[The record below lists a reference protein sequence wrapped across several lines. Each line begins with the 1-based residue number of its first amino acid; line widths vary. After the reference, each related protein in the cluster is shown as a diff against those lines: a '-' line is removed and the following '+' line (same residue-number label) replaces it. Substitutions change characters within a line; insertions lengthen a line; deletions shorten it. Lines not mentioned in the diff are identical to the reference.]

1 LAEIDRFSLFTEARE
16 RFGQGFVR
24 SLDGAIPLLADR
36 LENSVSLSRQAEM
49 QRSLRL
55 AADVLRSESAARSQ
69 RSLAQLYDLTFRL
82 LELNQSRSVGDES
95 ALLSLLPDHELDLQ
109 ILCDELSNAIR
120 EALGETYHSWLRRI
134 EALTL
139 KRSIEPR
146 APLGAS
152 VLAAAAIEALRPFVE
167 ERGLRHEIR
176 AVVLE
181 EMAKPLADVI
191 TQANQWLALEGV
203 DRLPAPPDP
212 QALLVAPVT
221 SPERD
226 VGLIAG
232 APGAS
237 VSQTEPVPTQIS
249 VPTVSRSPV
258 KSSGDSVAA
267 SVQAAAVLGLQPL
280 QSQGGAESSFRQAVL
295 LPKAQDIELDG
306 AAFAA
311 SHGLEPFSREAR
323 QRFFDAPRQQL
334 IANKAPPAQVA
345 AIELVAVMFDYVVD
359 DARMPEAAKALMWRL
374 QQPAATLAALDPGY
388 LGEDRRSIRRLVESV
403 SAISVAYADEV
414 TPGSELY
421 KRLETVVRAVEVVS
435 YALQARSTV
444 LSEQVQ
450 REYHRAS
457 KGVAALVARI
467 TNERESLD
475 AVPGRRNRRDFSRRP
490 SIEQEKVVTHRLQQ
504 QLTDR
509 LANRTVPASVRDFLL
524 SVWLRH
530 MRTAALRDGED
541 SPQFRVAVQV
551 VDDLLWSLDDS
562 GPEPSRRQLASRI
575 PPLIRPLTQGVS
587 DIGARPEE
595 FQPFLDE
602 IFLIHLRK
610 MQKVPRVGGFDEST
624 YADSGLEADHTT
636 LAMPRSL
643 ERDPRPSGW
652 SAPAARG
659 AEAAETAAQTSHGDA
674 TVLEADT
681 IRRVSPPVLDQ
692 RIVDPAIVDPS
703 IVDPDTAPLKPRDP
717 ETTSAKAADDRLLT
731 VLNSLDLT
739 DFPVQPT
746 RLSIGADD
754 AIARLGRGD
763 WIEVL
768 GREGRVRQFK
778 VAWINS
784 RRTVLLLVRRPD
796 RRALSLRMDELRAR
810 FADRKAVLIE

>member
-1 LAEIDRFSLFTEARE
+1 MAEIDRFSLFTEARE

-24 SLDGAIPLLADR
+24 SLDGSIPLLADR
-36 LENSVSLSRQAEM
+36 LEKSISLSRQAGM
-49 QRSLRL
+49 QRSLRM
-55 AADVLRSESAARSQ
+55 AAEVLRGESAARSQ
-69 RSLAQLYDLTFRL
+69 RSLAQLYDMTFRL
-82 LELNQSRSVGDES
+82 LELNQSRSAGDET
-95 ALLSLLPDHELDLQ
+95 AFLSLLPDHELDLQ

-120 EALGETYHSWLRRI
+120 EALGATYHSWLRRI

-139 KRSIEPR
+139 RRSIEPR

-181 EMAKPLADVI
+181 EMAQPLADVI
-191 TQANQWLALEGV
+191 SQTDQWLALQGV
-203 DRLPAPPDP
+203 DRLPAPTDP
-212 QALLVAPVT
+212 QALPVNPVT
-221 SPERD
+221 RPERD
-226 VGLIAG
+226 VALIAR

-237 VSQTEPVPTQIS
+237 VSQADPVPTQIS
-249 VPTVSRSPV
+249 VPSVNRPPV
-258 KSSGDSVAA
+258 KSSRESVAA

-280 QSQGGAESSFRQAVL
+280 LSQGGAESSFRQAVL

-306 AAFAA
+306 AAFAT

-345 AIELVAVMFDYVVD
+345 AIEMVAVMFDYVVD
-359 DARMPEAAKALMWRL
+359 DARMPEAARALMWRL

-403 SAISVAYADEV
+403 SAIAVAYADEV

-421 KRLETVVRAVEVVS
+421 NRLETVVRAVEVVS

-444 LSEQVQ
+444 LSGQVQ

-490 SIEQEKVVTHRLQQ
+490 SVEQEQVVTHRLQQ
-504 QLTDR
+504 QLSDR
-509 LANRTVPASVRDFLL
+509 LANRTVPVSVRDFLL

-610 MQKVPRVGGFDEST
+610 MQKLPRVGGFDEST
-624 YADSGLEADHTT
+624 HADSDLQADQTT
-636 LAMPRSL
+636 LAMPRSVDMAL
-643 ERDPRPSGW
+643 PRSGNR

-659 AEAAETAAQTSHGDA
+659 AQAAQTAAQTSRGDA

-692 RIVDPAIVDPS
+692 PIVDPAIVN
-703 IVDPDTAPLKPRDP
+703 PDTTPLKAREP
-717 ETTSAKAADDRLLT
+717 ETTGSKAADDRLLT
-731 VLNSLDLT
+731 VLNALDLT
-739 DFPVQPT
+739 DFPAQPT
-746 RLSIGADD
+746 RLSLGADE

-768 GREGRVRQFK
+768 GREGRTRQFK

-796 RRALSLRMDELRAR
+796 RRALSLRMDELRVR
-810 FADRKAVLIE
+810 LIDRKAVLID

>member
-24 SLDGAIPLLADR
+24 SLDGSIPLLADR
-36 LENSVSLSRQAEM
+36 LEKSISLSRQAGM
-49 QRSLRL
+49 QRSLRM
-55 AADVLRSESAARSQ
+55 AAEVLRGESAARSQ
-69 RSLAQLYDLTFRL
+69 RSLAQLYDMTFRL
-82 LELNQSRSVGDES
+82 LELNQSRSAGDET
-95 ALLSLLPDHELDLQ
+95 AFLSLLPDHELDLQ

-120 EALGETYHSWLRRI
+120 EALGATYHSWLRRI

-139 KRSIEPR
+139 RRSIEPR

-181 EMAKPLADVI
+181 EMAQPLADVI
-191 TQANQWLALEGV
+191 SQTDQWLALQGV
-203 DRLPAPPDP
+203 DRLPAPTDP
-212 QALLVAPVT
+212 QALPVNPVT
-221 SPERD
+221 RPERD
-226 VGLIAG
+226 VALIAR

-237 VSQTEPVPTQIS
+237 VSQADPVPTQIS
-249 VPTVSRSPV
+249 VPSVNRPPV
-258 KSSGDSVAA
+258 KSSRESVAA

-280 QSQGGAESSFRQAVL
+280 LSQGGAESSFRQAVL

-306 AAFAA
+306 AAFAT

-345 AIELVAVMFDYVVD
+345 AIEMVAVMFDYVVD
-359 DARMPEAAKALMWRL
+359 DARMPEAARALMWRL

-403 SAISVAYADEV
+403 SAIAVAYADEV

-421 KRLETVVRAVEVVS
+421 NRLETVVRAVEVVS

-444 LSEQVQ
+444 LSGQVQ

-490 SIEQEKVVTHRLQQ
+490 SVEQEQVVTHRLQQ
-504 QLTDR
+504 QLSDR
-509 LANRTVPASVRDFLL
+509 LANRTVPVSVRDFLL

-610 MQKVPRVGGFDEST
+610 MQKLPRVGGFDEST
-624 YADSGLEADHTT
+624 HADSDLQADQTT
-636 LAMPRSL
+636 LAMPRSVDMAL
-643 ERDPRPSGW
+643 PRSGNR

-659 AEAAETAAQTSHGDA
+659 AQAAQTAAQTSRGDA

-692 RIVDPAIVDPS
+692 PIVDPAIVN
-703 IVDPDTAPLKPRDP
+703 PDTTPLKAREP
-717 ETTSAKAADDRLLT
+717 ETTGSKAADDRLLT
-731 VLNSLDLT
+731 VLNALDLT
-739 DFPVQPT
+739 DFPAQPT
-746 RLSIGADD
+746 RLSLGADE

-768 GREGRVRQFK
+768 GREGRTRQFK

-796 RRALSLRMDELRAR
+796 RRALSLRMDELRVR
-810 FADRKAVLIE
+810 LIDRKAVLID

>member
-16 RFGQGFVR
+16 RLGQGFVR
-24 SLDGAIPLLADR
+24 SLDRSIPLLADR
-36 LENSVSLSRQAEM
+36 LQKSVDLSQQPAM
-49 QRSLRL
+49 QLSLRA
-55 AADVLRSESAARSQ
+55 AADVLRREGVVRAQ

-82 LELNQSRSVGDES
+82 LELNQSRSPGDES
-95 ALLSLLPDHELDLQ
+95 ALPSLLPDHELDLQ
-109 ILCDELSNAIR
+109 ILCDELANTIR
-120 EALGETYHSWLRRI
+120 EALGPTYDSWLRRI

-139 KRSIEPR
+139 RRSIEPR

-181 EMAKPLADVI
+181 EMAQPLGDVI
-191 TQANQWLALEGV
+191 AQTDQWLGHQGV
-203 DRLPAPPDP
+203 DSLASLPDLSTAPARPIARQASEAASQP
-212 QALLVAPVT
+212 QASPASTTMTVAPDSRPPVR
-221 SPERD
+221 SSSE
-226 VGLIAG
+226 
-232 APGAS
+232 S
-237 VSQTEPVPTQIS
+237 VAT
-249 VPTVSRSPV
+249 
-258 KSSGDSVAA
+258 SVAA
-267 SVQAAAVLGLQPL
+267 AGVLGLQPL
-280 QSQGGAESSFRQAVL
+280 VSQGGAESNFRQAVL

-306 AAFAA
+306 VAFAA
-311 SHGLEPFSREAR
+311 RHGLEPFSREAR
-323 QRFFDAPRQQL
+323 QRFFQAPRDHL
-334 IANKAPPAQVA
+334 IANNAPPAQVA
-345 AIELVAVMFDYVVD
+345 AIEMIAAMFDYVVD
-359 DARMPEAAKALMWRL
+359 DGRMPESAKALMWRL
-374 QQPAATLAALDPGY
+374 QQPSATLAALDPGY
-388 LGEDRRSIRRLVESV
+388 LGEDRRSIRRLVENV

-414 TPGSELY
+414 FPGSELY
-421 KRLETVVRAVEVVS
+421 RRLVTVVRAVEVVS

-450 REYHRAS
+450 REYLRAS

-467 TNERESLD
+467 TQERESLE

-490 SIEQEKVVTHRLQQ
+490 SSEQERDVTARLQQ
-504 QLTDR
+504 QLNDR
-509 LANRTVPASVRDFLL
+509 LENRIVPASVRDFLL

-610 MQKVPRVGGFDEST
+610 MQKVPRGGGFDEAVS
-624 YADSGLEADHTT
+624 AEADREADPTT
-636 LAMPRSL
+636 LAMPRANLADAWAGS
-643 ERDPRPSGW
+643 R
-652 SAPAARG
+652 SAPAARSADAGKEAKAAADNLDGG
-659 AEAAETAAQTSHGDA
+659 AA
-674 TVLEADT
+674 VLEADNVRG
-681 IRRVSPPVLDQ
+681 ISPPVLDQ
-692 RIVDPAIVDPS
+692 RIIDRVDP
-703 IVDPDTAPLKPRDP
+703 DPDTAPLTPRHSDP
-717 ETTSAKAADDRLLT
+717 HHSKAADERLLT
-731 VLNSLDLT
+731 VLNSLDLN
-739 DFPVQPT
+739 DFPAAPT
-746 RLSIGADD
+746 RLSISADD

-768 GREGRVRQFK
+768 GREGRTRQFK

-796 RRALSLRMDELRAR
+796 RRALSLRMDELRTR
-810 FADRKAVLIE
+810 FADRKAMLIA

>member
-1 LAEIDRFSLFTEARE
+1 
-16 RFGQGFVR
+16 
-24 SLDGAIPLLADR
+24 
-36 LENSVSLSRQAEM
+36 
-49 QRSLRL
+49 
-55 AADVLRSESAARSQ
+55 
-69 RSLAQLYDLTFRL
+69 
-82 LELNQSRSVGDES
+82 
-95 ALLSLLPDHELDLQ
+95 
-109 ILCDELSNAIR
+109 
-120 EALGETYHSWLRRI
+120 
-134 EALTL
+134 
-139 KRSIEPR
+139 
-146 APLGAS
+146 
-152 VLAAAAIEALRPFVE
+152 
-167 ERGLRHEIR
+167 
-176 AVVLE
+176 
-181 EMAKPLADVI
+181 
-191 TQANQWLALEGV
+191 
-203 DRLPAPPDP
+203 
-212 QALLVAPVT
+212 VAT
-221 SPERD
+221 
-226 VGLIAG
+226 AG
-232 APGAS
+232 
-237 VSQTEPVPTQIS
+237 
-249 VPTVSRSPV
+249 
-258 KSSGDSVAA
+258 
-267 SVQAAAVLGLQPL
+267 VLGLQPL
-280 QSQGGAESSFRQAVL
+280 VSQGGAETSFRQAVL

-323 QRFFDAPRQQL
+323 QRFFDAPRQHL

-345 AIELVAVMFDYVVD
+345 AIEMVAVMFDYVVD
-359 DARMPEAAKALMWRL
+359 DSRMPEAAKALMWRL
-374 QQPAATLAALDPGY
+374 QQPAATLVALDPGY
-388 LGEDRRSIRRLVESV
+388 LGDDRRSIRRLVESV
-403 SAISVAYADEV
+403 SAISVAYAEEIA
-414 TPGSELY
+414 PGSELY
-421 KRLETVVRAVEVVS
+421 RRIETVVRAVEVVS

-467 TNERESLD
+467 THERESLD

-490 SIEQEKVVTHRLQQ
+490 SSEQEQDVTRRLQQ
-504 QLTDR
+504 QLNDR

-610 MQKVPRVGGFDEST
+610 MQKVPRAGGFDEST
-624 YADSGLEADHTT
+624 HTDSEPEADHTT
-636 LAMPRSL
+636 LAMPRSVNVGS
-643 ERDPRPSGW
+643 RPGSR
-652 SAPAARG
+652 SAPTVRG
-659 AEAAETAAQTSHGDA
+659 AEAAASEAQTGDGDA
-674 TVLEADT
+674 IVLEADT
-681 IRRVSPPVLDQ
+681 IRRVSPPVLDE
-692 RIVDPAIVDPS
+692 RIADPGLGE
-703 IVDPDTAPLKPRDP
+703 PDTAPLKPRLP
-717 ETTSAKAADDRLLT
+717 ESSGGRAADDRLLT

-739 DFPVQPT
+739 DFPAQPT

-754 AIARLGRGD
+754 AIARLARGD

-768 GREGRVRQFK
+768 GREGRTRQLK

-810 FADRKAVLIE
+810 FADRKAVLID

>member
-1 LAEIDRFSLFTEARE
+1 MVQLAILVAVEQLEKMGQLDQLEAMD
-16 RFGQGFVR
+16 QQVR
-24 SLDGAIPLLADR
+24 L
-36 LENSVSLSRQAEM
+36 
-49 QRSLRL
+49 
-55 AADVLRSESAARSQ
+55 
-69 RSLAQLYDLTFRL
+69 
-82 LELNQSRSVGDES
+82 
-95 ALLSLLPDHELDLQ
+95 
-109 ILCDELSNAIR
+109 
-120 EALGETYHSWLRRI
+120 
-134 EALTL
+134 
-139 KRSIEPR
+139 
-146 APLGAS
+146 
-152 VLAAAAIEALRPFVE
+152 
-167 ERGLRHEIR
+167 
-176 AVVLE
+176 VVLE
-181 EMAKPLADVI
+181 EMVQPLADLI
-191 TQANQWLALEGV
+191 SQTDQWLALQGV
-203 DRLPAPPDP
+203 DRLPAPTDP
-212 QALLVAPVT
+212 QALPVNPVT
-221 SPERD
+221 RPERD
-226 VGLIAG
+226 VALIAQ

-237 VSQTEPVPTQIS
+237 VSQADPVPTQIS
-249 VPTVSRSPV
+249 VPSVNRPPV
-258 KSSGDSVAA
+258 KSSRDSVAA

-280 QSQGGAESSFRQAVL
+280 LSQGGAESSFRQAVL

-345 AIELVAVMFDYVVD
+345 AIEMVAVMFDYVVD

-403 SAISVAYADEV
+403 SAIAVAYADEV

-490 SIEQEKVVTHRLQQ
+490 SAEQEQVVTHRLQQ
-504 QLTDR
+504 QLSDR
-509 LANRTVPASVRDFLL
+509 LANRTVPVSVRDFLL

-624 YADSGLEADHTT
+624 HADSGLETDHTT
-636 LAMPRSL
+636 LAMPRSV
-643 ERDPRPSGW
+643 DTGPRPGNR

-659 AEAAETAAQTSHGDA
+659 AQAADTAAQTSRGDA

-681 IRRVSPPVLDQ
+681 IRRVPPPVLDQ
-692 RIVDPAIVDPS
+692 RIVDPAIVDP
-703 IVDPDTAPLKPRDP
+703 DTAPLKSRDP
-717 ETTSAKAADDRLLT
+717 ETPGSKAADDRLLT

-739 DFPVQPT
+739 DFPAQPT
-746 RLSIGADD
+746 RLSIGADE

-768 GREGRVRQFK
+768 GREGRTRQFK

-796 RRALSLRMDELRAR
+796 RRALSLRMDELRVR
-810 FADRKAVLIE
+810 LADRKAVLID

>member
-1 LAEIDRFSLFTEARE
+1 MAEIDRFSLFTEARE

-24 SLDGAIPLLADR
+24 SLDGSIPLLADR
-36 LENSVSLSRQAEM
+36 LEKSVSLSRHAGM
-49 QRSLRL
+49 QRSLRV
-55 AADVLRSESAARSQ
+55 AAEVLRGESAARSQ

-82 LELNQSRSVGDES
+82 LELNQSRAAGDEN
-95 ALLSLLPDHELDLQ
+95 AFLSLLPDHELDLQ

-120 EALGETYHSWLRRI
+120 EVLGETYHSWLRRI

-139 KRSIEPR
+139 RRSIEPR

-176 AVVLE
+176 AVVLD
-181 EMAKPLADVI
+181 EMVQPLADLI
-191 TQANQWLALEGV
+191 LQTDQWLALQGV
-203 DRLPAPPDP
+203 DRLPAPIDP
-212 QALLVAPVT
+212 QALPVNPVT
-221 SPERD
+221 RPERG
-226 VGLIAG
+226 VALIAR

-237 VSQTEPVPTQIS
+237 ASQADPVPTQIS
-249 VPTVSRSPV
+249 VPSVNRPPV
-258 KSSGDSVAA
+258 KSSRDSVAA

-280 QSQGGAESSFRQAVL
+280 LSQGGAESSFRQAVL

-345 AIELVAVMFDYVVD
+345 AIEMVAVMFDYVVD

-403 SAISVAYADEV
+403 SAIAVAYADEV

-490 SIEQEKVVTHRLQQ
+490 SVEQEQVVTHRLQQ
-504 QLTDR
+504 QLSDR
-509 LANRTVPASVRDFLL
+509 LANRTVPVSVRDFLL

-636 LAMPRSL
+636 LAMPRSV
-643 ERDPRPSGW
+643 DMGPRPGNR

-659 AEAAETAAQTSHGDA
+659 AQVAETAAQTSRGDA
-674 TVLEADT
+674 TLLEVDT

-692 RIVDPAIVDPS
+692 RIVDPAIVDP
-703 IVDPDTAPLKPRDP
+703 DTAPLKSRAP
-717 ETTSAKAADDRLLT
+717 ETSGSKAADDRLLT

-739 DFPVQPT
+739 DFPAQPT
-746 RLSIGADD
+746 RLSIGADE

-768 GREGRVRQFK
+768 GREGRTRQFK

-810 FADRKAVLIE
+810 LADRKAVLID

>member
-1 LAEIDRFSLFTEARE
+1 MAEIDRFSLFTEARE

-36 LENSVSLSRQAEM
+36 LENSVSPSRQAGM

-212 QALLVAPVT
+212 QALSVAPVT

-226 VGLIAG
+226 VALIAG

-249 VPTVSRSPV
+249 IPTVSRSPV

-295 LPKAQDIELDG
+295 LPKARDIELDG

-388 LGEDRRSIRRLVESV
+388 LGEDRRSLRRLIESV

-444 LSEQVQ
+444 LSEQVK
-450 REYHRAS
+450 REYHRAA
-457 KGVAALVARI
+457 KAVAALVARI
-467 TNERESLD
+467 SNERESLD

-490 SIEQEKVVTHRLQQ
+490 SVEQEQVVTHRLQQ

-643 ERDPRPSGW
+643 ERDPRPSVW

-692 RIVDPAIVDPS
+692 RIVDPGV
-703 IVDPDTAPLKPRDP
+703 VDPDTAPLKPRDP

-768 GREGRVRQFK
+768 GREGRARQFK

-810 FADRKAVLIE
+810 LADRKAVLID